1 MNILRS
7 ETAHGFVAL
16 GQLPDKRWLLE
27 ISREQGAAFIAPISA
42 EEAEALLAILQS
54 AIDGLCD

>member
-7 ETAHGFVAL
+7 ETASGFVAL
-16 GQLPDKRWLLE
+16 GKLRDNQWLLE
-27 ISREQGAAFIAPISA
+27 VSRNKGCALIAPISA

-54 AIDGLCD
+54 AIDGHCD